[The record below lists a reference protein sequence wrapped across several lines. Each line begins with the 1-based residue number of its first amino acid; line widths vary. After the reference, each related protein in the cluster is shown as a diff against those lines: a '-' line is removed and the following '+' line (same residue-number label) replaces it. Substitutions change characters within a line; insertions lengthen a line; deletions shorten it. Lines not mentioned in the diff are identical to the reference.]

1 LLHNTAKAKTKRSYP
16 LKRITLLACLLL
28 TIAVTTVQAQT
39 ESNEAIV
46 RDFISAWQRLN
57 PSELAGYFSEDGV
70 YHNMP
75 SAAVVGRDNIE
86 QFIAG
91 FISQWE
97 STDWEVINLL
107 ANGDRVM
114 VERLDKTVVAGSPV
128 NLPCFG
134 YFELSDGKIKLWR
147 DYFDLATYTTALTA
161 ALAN

>member
-1 LLHNTAKAKTKRSYP
+1 M
-16 LKRITLLACLLL
+16 KRITLLACVLL
-28 TIAVTTVQAQT
+28 TLAVTTVQAQT

-107 ANGDRVM
+107 ADGDSVM

>member
-1 LLHNTAKAKTKRSYP
+1 M
-16 LKRITLLACLLL
+16 KRITLFAFVLL
-28 TIAVTTVQAQT
+28 TIAATTVQAQH
-39 ESNEAIV
+39 ENNEAIV

-75 SAAVVGRDNIE
+75 SAAVVGRNNIE

-97 STDWEVINLL
+97 STDWEVINLM
-107 ANGDRVM
+107 ADGDSVM

>member
-1 LLHNTAKAKTKRSYP
+1 M
-16 LKRITLLACLLL
+16 KRITLLACVLL
-28 TIAVTTVQAQT
+28 TLAVTTVQAQT

>member
-1 LLHNTAKAKTKRSYP
+1 M
-16 LKRITLLACLLL
+16 KRITLLACVLL
-28 TIAVTTVQAQT
+28 TIAGTTVQAQT
-39 ESNEAIV
+39 QSNEAIV

>member
-1 LLHNTAKAKTKRSYP
+1 M
-16 LKRITLLACLLL
+16 KRITLLACVLL
-28 TIAVTTVQAQT
+28 TLAVTTVQAQT

-107 ANGDRVM
+107 ADGDRVM
-114 VERLDKTVVAGSPV
+114 VERLDKTVVAGRPV

>member
-1 LLHNTAKAKTKRSYP
+1 
-16 LKRITLLACLLL
+16 LKRITLLACVLL
-28 TIAVTTVQAQT
+28 TLAVTTVQAQT

-107 ANGDRVM
+107 ADGDRVM

>member
-1 LLHNTAKAKTKRSYP
+1 M
-16 LKRITLLACLLL
+16 KRITLLACVLL
-28 TIAVTTVQAQT
+28 TLAGTTVQAQT
-39 ESNEAIV
+39 ESYEAIV

-86 QFIAG
+86 QFISG

-107 ANGDRVM
+107 ADGDSVM